1 MKIALFLLSLG
12 LALPQAFARAVP
24 AVEALE
30 LQNADIENFGLKGT
44 KTIALTFDDGPG
56 VGTAKILDLLKQY
69 NVKATFFSVGQM
81 AGYHPAL
88 LDRIV
93 AEGHVLGNHSFDHPM
108 LSKMDADQIL
118 SELKKTHELIAPH
131 LKPGARLYF
140 RAPYGD
146 WRPDVA
152 EKLNAD
158 PELHDYIGPIYWNI
172 GKMISRDSKGKLTNA
187 GDWACWR
194 KGPKGLSPEDC
205 LAGYLAKVESE
216 QGGVILMHDIHRETA
231 DMFEKM
237 LPILIQRGYKFVTM
251 DDLSILDIYQTVQP
265 LKYGDDGKVENF

>member
-1 MKIALFLLSLG
+1 MKVALSFLVLTLSLSALFAEASTPSSLSG
-12 LALPQAFARAVP
+12 SAA
-24 AVEALE
+24 ENLE

-69 NVKATFFSVGQM
+69 HVKATFFSVGQM
-81 AGYHPAL
+81 ASYHRAM
-88 LDRIV
+88 LDRII
-93 AEGHVLGNHSFDHPM
+93 AEGHVLGNHSFDHPAM
-108 LSKMDADQIL
+108 SKLDADQIIA
-118 SELKKTHELIAPH
+118 EIKKTHEILAPH
-131 LKPGARLYF
+131 FRPGQRLYF

-152 EKLNAD
+152 AKINLE

-172 GKMISRDSKGKLTNA
+172 GKMISRDSAGKLTNA

-194 KGPKGLSPEDC
+194 KKNGLSPEDC
-205 LAGYLAKVESE
+205 LAGYLAKIESE
-216 QGGVILMHDIHRETA
+216 QGGVILMHDIHRQTA

-237 LPILIQRGYKFVTM
+237 LPILI
-251 DDLSILDIYQTVQP
+251 
-265 LKYGDDGKVENF
+265 